1 MIKRKRQ
8 NKQQQQQKK
17 GVNESAVSKIFAE
30 LYSDSAML
38 CLDIGKQLFSLMFV
52 CFCSP

>member
-8 NKQQQQQKK
+8 NKQQQQQQKK

-30 LYSDSAML
+30 LFMPIVIL
-38 CLDIGKQLFSLMFV
+38 PCFV
-52 CFCSP
+52 QT